1 MILPKMIVKNAL
13 RRKVRTILTIVAMGI
28 AILAFGLLRTVLTA
42 WYAGVDASSASRL
55 VTRNSVSLVFPLPL
69 AYHDK
74 IRHVSGVGRVSYGNW
89 FGGIYISEK
98 NFFANFAVEPES
110 YLDLYP
116 EFIVPEKEKAD
127 FLRDRRGFIAGRK
140 LVDRFGWRLGDI
152 VTLRG
157 TIFPGDWDFVLR
169 GIYTGRSRTVD
180 ETQFFFHWDY
190 LNEGVRKISPSM
202 ADQVGFFMIGVK
214 DPNLSAE
221 VAREIDG
228 MFANSRAETLTES
241 ERAFVMGFISMTEAI
256 VMVIR
261 IVSFVIIVIILAVV
275 ANTMAMTTRERI
287 GEYAVLKTLGYSGW
301 HIIALVM
308 GEALLITM
316 AGCVLGIVATFP
328 VVRFFTTELG
338 AYFPIFYVEPLTV
351 WLDLGAA
358 VLVGVTAAIIPTRQA
373 VRIRIAE
380 GLRRIG

>member
-1 MILPKMIVKNAL
+1 MILLKMIMKNAF
-13 RRKVRTILTIVAMGI
+13 RRKMRTGLTIVAMGI
-28 AILAFGLLRTVLTA
+28 AILAFGMLRTVLTA

-55 VTRNSVSLVFPLPL
+55 VTRNSVSLIFPLPL
-69 AYHDK
+69 AYYDK
-74 IRHVSGVGRVSYGNW
+74 IRHTSGVRAVSYGNW

-98 NFFANFAVEPES
+98 NFFANFAVEPRS
-110 YLDLYP
+110 YLGLYP
-116 EFIVPEKEKAD
+116 ELMVPEKQKAD

-140 LVDRFGWRLGDI
+140 LADRFGWKIGDN
-152 VTLRG
+152 VTLKG

-169 GIYTGRSRTVD
+169 GIYEGRTKTVD
-180 ETQFFFHWDY
+180 ETMFMFSWDY
-190 LNEGVRKISPSM
+190 LNEGVKKMYPSM
-202 ADQVGFFMIGVK
+202 ANQVGFYVIGVA

-221 VAREIDG
+221 VALEIDA

-261 IVSFVIIVIILAVV
+261 IVSLVVIVIILAVV
-275 ANTMAMTTRERI
+275 ANTMAMTTRERF

-301 HIIALVM
+301 HIGSLIM
-308 GEALLITM
+308 GEALLITL
-316 AGCVLGIVATFP
+316 AGCLLGLAMTYP
-328 VVRFFTTELG
+328 MVRFFTTELG

-351 WLDLGAA
+351 WLDFGVAA
-358 VLVGVTAAIIPTRQA
+358 LVGTSAAIIPMRQA
-373 VRIRIAE
+373 IRIRIAD

>member
-1 MILPKMIVKNAL
+1 MILLKMIMKNAF
-13 RRKVRTILTIVAMGI
+13 RRKMRTGLTIVAMGI
-28 AILAFGLLRTVLTA
+28 AILAFGMLRTVLTA

-55 VTRNSVSLVFPLPL
+55 VTRNSVSLIFPLPL
-69 AYHDK
+69 AYYDK
-74 IRHVSGVGRVSYGNW
+74 IRHTSGVRAVSYGNW

-98 NFFANFAVEPES
+98 NFFANFAVEPRS
-110 YLDLYP
+110 YLGLYP
-116 EFIVPEKEKAD
+116 ELMVPEKQKAD

-140 LVDRFGWRLGDI
+140 LADRFGWKIGDT
-152 VTLRG
+152 VTLKG

-169 GIYTGRSRTVD
+169 GIYEGRTKTVD
-180 ETQFFFHWDY
+180 ETMFMFSWDY
-190 LNEGVRKISPSM
+190 LNEGVKKMYPSM
-202 ADQVGFFMIGVK
+202 ANQVGFYVIGVA

-221 VAREIDG
+221 VALEIDA

-261 IVSFVIIVIILAVV
+261 IVSLVVIVIILAVV
-275 ANTMAMTTRERI
+275 ANTMAMTTRERF

-301 HIIALVM
+301 HIGSLIM
-308 GEALLITM
+308 GEALLITL
-316 AGCVLGIVATFP
+316 AGCLLGLAMTYP
-328 VVRFFTTELG
+328 MVRFFTTELG

-351 WLDLGAA
+351 WLDFGVA
-358 VLVGVTAAIIPTRQA
+358 VLVGTSAAIIPMRQA
-373 VRIRIAE
+373 IRIRIAD

>member
-1 MILPKMIVKNAL
+1 MILLKMIMKNAF
-13 RRKVRTILTIVAMGI
+13 RRKMRTGLTIVAMGI
-28 AILAFGLLRTVLTA
+28 AILAFGMLRTVLTA

-55 VTRNSVSLVFPLPL
+55 VTRNSVSLIFPLPL
-69 AYHDK
+69 AYYDK
-74 IRHVSGVGRVSYGNW
+74 IRHTSGVRAVSYGNW

-98 NFFANFAVEPES
+98 NFFANFAVEPRS
-110 YLDLYP
+110 YLGLYP
-116 EFIVPEKEKAD
+116 ELMVPEKQKAD

-140 LVDRFGWRLGDI
+140 LADRFGWKIGDN
-152 VTLRG
+152 VTLKG

-169 GIYTGRSRTVD
+169 GIYEGRTKTVD
-180 ETQFFFHWDY
+180 ETMFMFSWDY
-190 LNEGVRKISPSM
+190 LNEGVKKMYPSM
-202 ADQVGFFMIGVK
+202 ANQVGFYVIGVA

-221 VAREIDG
+221 VALEIDA

-261 IVSFVIIVIILAVV
+261 IVSLVVIVIILAVV
-275 ANTMAMTTRERI
+275 ANTMAMTTRERF

-301 HIIALVM
+301 HIGSLIM
-308 GEALLITM
+308 GEALLITL
-316 AGCVLGIVATFP
+316 AGCLLGLAMTYP
-328 VVRFFTTELG
+328 MVRFFTTELG

-351 WLDLGAA
+351 WLDFGVAA
-358 VLVGVTAAIIPTRQA
+358 LVGTAAAIIPMRQA
-373 VRIRIAE
+373 IRIRIAD

>member
-1 MILPKMIVKNAL
+1 MILLKMIMKNAF
-13 RRKVRTILTIVAMGI
+13 RRKMRTGLTIVAMGI
-28 AILAFGLLRTVLTA
+28 AILAFGMLRTVLTA

-55 VTRNSVSLVFPLPL
+55 VTRNSVSLIFPLPL
-69 AYHDK
+69 AYYDK
-74 IRHVSGVGRVSYGNW
+74 IRHTSGVRAVSYGNW

-98 NFFANFAVEPES
+98 NFFANFAVEPRS
-110 YLDLYP
+110 YLGLYP
-116 EFIVPEKEKAD
+116 ELMVPEKQMAD

-140 LVDRFGWRLGDI
+140 LADRFGWKIGDN
-152 VTLRG
+152 VTLKG

-169 GIYTGRSRTVD
+169 GIYEGRTKTVD
-180 ETQFFFHWDY
+180 ETMFMFSWDY
-190 LNEGVRKISPSM
+190 LNEGVKKMYPSM
-202 ADQVGFFMIGVK
+202 ANQVGFYVIGVA

-221 VAREIDG
+221 VALEIDA

-261 IVSFVIIVIILAVV
+261 IVSLVVIVIILAVV
-275 ANTMAMTTRERI
+275 ANTMAMTTRERF

-301 HIIALVM
+301 HIGSLIM
-308 GEALLITM
+308 GEALLITL
-316 AGCVLGIVATFP
+316 AGCLLGLAMTYP
-328 VVRFFTTELG
+328 MVRFFTTELG

-351 WLDLGAA
+351 WLDFGVAA
-358 VLVGVTAAIIPTRQA
+358 LVGTAAAIIPMRQA
-373 VRIRIAE
+373 IRIRIAD